1 MSGSGPKWQAVL
13 FDLDGTLLDTAPD
26 FIVVLNAMLTDRG
39 RAALPYADIRAV
51 VSNGARALVALAFGG
66 APGEPEFEA
75 LNVEL
80 RDRYSRHLAVHTRLF
95 PGLDE
100 LLRRLE
106 AGGIPWAIV
115 TNKPSIYTLPLL
127 DALDLRA
134 RCASVVC
141 PDQVTHTK
149 PHPEP
154 MFKACAEMGVDAAHC
169 VYVGDHERDIA
180 AGRNAGMATIAAG
193 WGYIGTDEHP
203 RDWHPDFIV
212 DSVHALGELLF
223 DNKAATTRA
232 AH

>member
-1 MSGSGPKWQAVL
+1 MSTCRWKGVL

-39 RAALPYADIRAV
+39 RAPLPAENIRAV

-66 APGEPEFEA
+66 NPGEEEFEA

-80 RDRYSRHLAVHTRLF
+80 RERYSRHLAVHTHLF
-95 PGLDE
+95 PGLDDV
-100 LLRRLE
+100 LARLE
-106 AGGIPWAIV
+106 KDGIPWGIV
-115 TNKPSIYTLPLL
+115 TNKPSQYTLPIL
-127 DALDLRA
+127 DALALSR

-154 MFKACAEMGVDAAHC
+154 MLKAAAEMHIQATDC

-180 AGRNAGMATIAAG
+180 AGRNAGMATVVAG
-193 WGYIGTDEHP
+193 WGYIGPEENARH
-203 RDWHPDFIV
+203 WNADFHV
-212 DSVHALGELLF
+212 DSTRELGELLF
-223 DNKAATTRA
+223 RTT
-232 AH
+232 

>member
-1 MSGSGPKWQAVL
+1 MTQDVTGVPTRWDAVL

-39 RAALPYADIRAV
+39 RAPLPAADIRAV

-66 APGEPEFEA
+66 QPGEAEFDA

-80 RDRYSRHLAVHTRLF
+80 RERYARHLAVHTHLF
-95 PGLDE
+95 PGLDTV
-100 LLRRLE
+100 LRILE
-106 AGGIPWAIV
+106 KRGVPWGIV

-127 DALDLRA
+127 DALDLRR

-154 MFKACAEMGVDAAHC
+154 MLKACAEMGIEPARC

-180 AGRNAGMATIAAG
+180 AGRNAGMQTIVAG
-193 WGYIGTDEHP
+193 WGYIGEHERP
-203 RDWHPDFIV
+203 RDWQPDFIV
-212 DSVHALGELLF
+212 DSVQALGDLLLETP
-223 DNKAATTRA
+223 A
-232 AH
+232 